1 MGAPGYRTA
10 LKSNVSAHA
19 KRLFIHA
26 PNIHTGGGLKL
37 LQGVLTAAG
46 TDLAGAQLDARAKVL
61 LQVPE
66 GVAVDYVNP
75 TLWSRLAAEWRLRR
89 VAPGHLIVC
98 PHGLPPL
105 FSLPARAA
113 VLALNRLLVDGSD
126 LEHFPWQ
133 PRLRIMIERL
143 WLRLCQSHASLYVVQ
158 TASMATLFNSVLRP
172 GTAVAVLPF
181 DDPAPR
187 QDALRPAVPTYD
199 FLYPANGD
207 AHKNH
212 ERVLEAWR
220 LLASAGLKPSLALTI
235 NATAYPALHGQIAH
249 EIEEH
254 GLRITNLGYLT
265 QPEMQELYAASGAL
279 LFPSLVESF
288 GLPLIEARD
297 RGLHIVAPEL
307 DYVRDVVAP
316 AETFDP
322 LSAVSMARAVRRLMG
337 QPEPAP
343 AILTT
348 GELVA
353 ELLK

>member
-1 MGAPGYRTA
+1 M
-10 LKSNVSAHA
+10 KFNVPAHT

-37 LQGVLTAAG
+37 LQGMLTALG
-46 TDLAGAQLDARAKVL
+46 TSLAGAQLDARAKAS

-66 GVAVDYVNP
+66 SVAVDYVNP

-89 VAPGHLIVC
+89 VAPVHTIVC

-105 FSLPARAA
+105 FSLPAKAA
-113 VLALNRLLVDGSD
+113 VLALNRLFVDGSD
-126 LEHFPWQ
+126 LGHFPWQ
-133 PRLRIMIERL
+133 PCLRIMIERL
-143 WLRLCQSHASLYVVQ
+143 WFRLCQSHASLYVVQ
-158 TASMATLFNSVLRP
+158 TASMVTLVGGVLRS
-172 GTAVAVLPF
+172 GTAVVVFPF
-181 DDPAPR
+181 DDPAPLK
-187 QDALRPAVPTYD
+187 DAAHPAVPTYD

-212 ERVLEAWR
+212 QRLLEAWR

-235 NATAYPALHGQIAH
+235 NATAYPALHAQIVH

-254 GLRITNLGYLT
+254 GVRIANLGYLT
-265 QPEMQELYAASGAL
+265 QLEMHELYTASGAL

-297 RGLHIVAPEL
+297 RGLPIVAPEL

-337 QPEPAP
+337 QPEPAA
-343 AILTT
+343 AIFTT

>member
-1 MGAPGYRTA
+1 MQAM
-10 LKSNVSAHA
+10 
-19 KRLFIHA
+19 
-26 PNIHTGGGLKL
+26 
-37 LQGVLTAAG
+37 LTAAG
-46 TDLAGAQLDARAKVL
+46 PHLAGAQLDARARAL
-61 LQVPE
+61 LQVPA
-66 GVAVDYVNP
+66 GVTVDYVTP

-89 VAPGHLIVC
+89 VEPGHLIVC

-105 FSLPARAA
+105 FSLPARAV
-113 VLALNRLLVDGSD
+113 VLALNRLFVDGSD
-126 LEHFPWQ
+126 LGHFPWR
-133 PRLRIMIERL
+133 PRLRIMIERQ
-143 WLRLCQSHASLYVVQ
+143 WLRRCQSHASLYVVQ
-158 TASMATLFNSVLRP
+158 TASMVTLFNSVLRA

-181 DDPAPR
+181 DDPAPL
-187 QDALRPAVPTYD
+187 QAASRPAAPAHD

-212 ERVLEAWR
+212 QRVLEAWR
-220 LLASAGLKPSLALTI
+220 LLARAGLKPSLALTI
-235 NATAYPALHGQIAH
+235 SAEAYPDLHAQIAR
-249 EIEEH
+249 EVQEY

-265 QPEMQELYAASGAL
+265 QPQMQALYAASGAL

-288 GLPLIEARD
+288 GLPLIEACDRD
-297 RGLHIVAPEL
+297 MPIVAPEL
-307 DYVRDVVAP
+307 DYVRDIVAP

-343 AILTT
+343 VILTT

>member
-1 MGAPGYRTA
+1 MPDQT
-10 LKSNVSAHA
+10 

-37 LQGVLTAAG
+37 LQGMLTAAG
-46 TDLAGAQLDARAKVL
+46 PQLAGAQLDARAKAL
-61 LQVPE
+61 LQVPA
-66 GVAVDYVNP
+66 GVAVDYVTH

-89 VAPGHLIVC
+89 VEPGHLILC

-113 VLALNRLLVDGSD
+113 VLALNRLFVDGSD
-126 LEHFPWQ
+126 LGHFPWR
-133 PRLRIMIERL
+133 PRLRIMIERQ
-143 WLRLCQSHASLYVVQ
+143 WLRRFQSHASLYVVQ
-158 TASMATLFNSVLRP
+158 TASMVTLFNSVLRP

-181 DDPAPR
+181 DDPAHL
-187 QDALRPAVPTYD
+187 QAASRPAAPAHD

-212 ERVLEAWR
+212 QRVLEAWR
-220 LLASAGLKPSLALTI
+220 LLARGGLKPSLALTI
-235 NATAYPALHGQIAH
+235 SAGAYPALHAQIAR
-249 EIEEH
+249 EVEEH

-265 QPEMQELYAASGAL
+265 QTQMQALYAASGAL

-297 RGLHIVAPEL
+297 RRMPIVAPEL
-307 DYVRDVVAP
+307 DYVRDIVAP
-316 AETFDP
+316 TETFDP

-348 GELVA
+348 VELVA